1 MHVPS
6 YQLHVSQLP
15 GQRAA
20 SRSPTFQFSVP
31 PPNEICHSGLG
42 PRTQSP
48 PPASSWLGL
57 FSALPGEWVTPQ
69 GDTTESEGL
78 GGRKRQGK
86 DDGKREGARY

>member
-1 MHVPS
+1 MFE
-6 YQLHVSQLP
+6 
-15 GQRAA
+15 
-20 SRSPTFQFSVP
+20 SRPLSLSFSGFF
-31 PPNEICHSGLG
+31 SG